1 MTMNRRRQRRR
12 AAPARR
18 ALPRLASKRPKPRQ
32 ARAARLRSPRRLLPP
47 RRRCRFAAFTEG
59 GVTKLPKASKCI
71 AASKPFFS
79 LLHLPQKNRA
89 LTKSRCADAAN
100 AAADRNDSLAPP
112 EVWVAS
118 DGSIISCTEK
128 VKVLEDNWNEVRELL
143 QNALDDA
150 VLMGCTQA
158 QFKHEYTRLINALQ
172 SEYKEKS
179 SL

>member
-1 MTMNRRRQRRR
+1 MEKKPIKVGLWGIGR
-12 AAPARR
+12 AGHNMHCSE
-18 ALPRLASKRPKPRQ
+18 LDQFSDLFTIV
-32 ARAARLRSPRRLLPP
+32 AACDIDP
-47 RRRCRFAAFTEG
+47 
-59 GVTKLPKASKCI
+59 
-71 AASKPFFS
+71 
-79 LLHLPQKNRA
+79 
-89 LTKSRCADAAN
+89 SR
-100 AAADRNDSLAPP
+100 
-112 EVWVAS
+112 
-118 DGSIISCTEK
+118 

>member
-1 MTMNRRRQRRR
+1 MHCGFE
-12 AAPARR
+12 AFFI
-18 ALPRLASKRPKPRQ
+18 
-32 ARAARLRSPRRLLPP
+32 LLP
-47 RRRCRFAAFTEG
+47 
-59 GVTKLPKASKCI
+59 LP
-71 AASKPFFS
+71 P
-79 LLHLPQKNRA
+79 KNRTM
-89 LTKSRCADAAN
+89 TKSRFADAAN